1 MATPPTAP
9 SNTARSIHYPNP
21 TRHADTH
28 ASPKRNPTMPHKTHR
43 RRTLPLATLAA
54 TTLATLLALP
64 TAHANA
70 ATNAAQS
77 QPDNPAAAAQQTAE
91 TVRQWRADNLTRF
104 LLERIRQLP
113 DPTTIDFAVTALGLR
128 IAQTL
133 RPDDP
138 QLIRREINAWNA
150 AGDRERSIQAIKRL
164 LTLTPNDQ
172 IARLRVLSD
181 AAQKRQTVDDRLDF
195 YLRALDA
202 PPEDLAPA
210 IRSRLALDA
219 ALLARE
225 AADEQRFIELLTTA
239 TTLDV
244 TNKAAASL
252 FATVFLDRAETP
264 LERVEILAN
273 VVLADPLDPAAHN
286 NLAQELMSHGAYEQ
300 ALRFLNRAR
309 EAEGRDSVPG
319 ILDRAHCLWQTQG
332 PDAALELFARLQQ
345 TGDILYAQSRARQIA
360 QSIDPGP
367 EIAQLIQPPIELSRL
382 VLLTAYQQDAQGRAF
397 QGAQDKP
404 TPPNLQFNDP
414 TPAPALD
421 QLPPFA
427 TRRAYARTLA
437 AIQQNLDDLAD
448 PALLQQGFP
457 EETLQAERRSLRL
470 QRVWTRLFAG
480 LDIDAASNE
489 LAQIAD
495 EAQDT
500 AAPLEPDAI
509 QRFQAWIAA
518 LNGDQQSAIQQLQT
532 LAQSDASAAWA
543 LATAHHTA
551 GNRREAAIAYLN
563 LATRFE
569 QSLLAAAA
577 RTRAEA
583 LLQTALAPSQTA
595 RELNHYGK
603 RFAPWIDEFTQN
615 PSRAIAITTDPGD
628 PVIQPLDR
636 PRLTITLRNQTV
648 APIAIGA
655 QSPIPPKALLTPQLT
670 IGDQAIPADLIPV
683 FIRNIRSELDVSED
697 EARAAATE
705 QTRNLSRRML
715 EILDI
720 QQQLRLNPR
729 ESISITVWPARGFYG
744 AWLDQDATARA
755 RLRYRLTLGFQQ
767 AQQGELIAT
776 PNAVTAQTPMLTRLA
791 LPPVSPEN
799 PLNLENTSGTQLLE
813 QVLRASSAIT
823 ISSRPNAPT
832 SSFTTTQLYD
842 ALARRIPTMTPD
854 ELNFTLGRLALS
866 GQLVADQP
874 STDSPIRQTALDAIL
889 ALPNPDPA
897 TLAVLIMAL
906 PQERGSPLLQTALN
920 HQNQDLAAIADI
932 VSDVLTARAEQQ
944 SDTQTQS
951 PAPDPTK

>member
-1 MATPPTAP
+1 MPQHNHRRNNPARATLVAATIATILANPI
-9 SNTARSIHYPNP
+9 NNP
-21 TRHADTH
+21 T
-28 ASPKRNPTMPHKTHR
+28 S
-43 RRTLPLATLAA
+43 
-54 TTLATLLALP
+54 
-64 TAHANA
+64 
-70 ATNAAQS
+70 AQPQD
-77 QPDNPAAAAQQTAE
+77 QPQDQPAANPSTTANEHPNRPTNDKITAE
-91 TVRQWRADNLTRF
+91 VARQWRADNLTRF

-113 DPTTIDFAVTALGLR
+113 NPTTIDFAVTALGLR
-128 IAQTL
+128 VAQTL
-133 RPDDP
+133 RPSDP
-138 QLIRREINAWNA
+138 QLVRREINAWNA
-150 AGDRERSIQAIKRL
+150 AGDRERSIEATKRL
-164 LTLTPNDQ
+164 LQLTPNDQ

-181 AAQKRQTVDDRLDF
+181 AAQDRQTVDERLDF
-195 YLRALDA
+195 YLRALNA

-225 AADEQRFIELLTTA
+225 AADEERFIELLTTA

-286 NLAQELMSHGAYEQ
+286 NLAQELMSHGAYQQ

-319 ILDRAHCLWQTQG
+319 ILDRAHCLWQTEG

-345 TGDILYAQSRARQIA
+345 TGDILYSQSRARQIA

-367 EIAQLIQPPIELSRL
+367 EIAQLIQPPIELARL
-382 VLLTAYQQDAQGRAF
+382 VLLTAYQQDARGRAF
-397 QGAQDKP
+397 EGAQDKP

-414 TPAPALD
+414 VPANATAN
-421 QLPPFA
+421 LPPFA
-427 TRRAYARTLA
+427 TQRAYAKTLA
-437 AIQQNLDDLAD
+437 AIQQNLDDLANPD
-448 PALLQQGFP
+448 LLQQGIP
-457 EETLQAERRSLRL
+457 EATLQAERRSLRL
-470 QRVWTRLFAG
+470 QRVWTRLIAG
-480 LDIDAASNE
+480 LDTDAASAE

-495 EAQDT
+495 EAQDNNR
-500 AAPLEPDAI
+500 PLDPDAI
-509 QRFQAWIAA
+509 ERFNAWIAA
-518 LNGDQQSAIQQLQT
+518 LNGDQQNAITRLEP
-532 LAQSDASAAWA
+532 LAQTDPSAAWA
-543 LATAHHTA
+543 LSTAHHTA
-551 GNRREAAIAYLN
+551 GNRRQAAIAYLS

-577 RTRAEA
+577 KTRAEQ
-583 LLQTALAPSQTA
+583 LLETELAPSKTA
-595 RELNHYGK
+595 TELNRYAK
-603 RFAPWIDEFTQN
+603 RFAPWIDEFTRN
-615 PSRAIAITTDPGD
+615 PGRAIAVTTDPGD
-628 PVIQPLDR
+628 PLIQPLDR

-655 QSPIPPKALLTPQLT
+655 QSPIPPKILLTPQLT

-683 FIRNIRSELDVSED
+683 FIRDIRSELDVSED

-729 ESISITVWPARGFYG
+729 QSISITVWPARGFFG

-767 AQQGELIAT
+767 AQQGELTAT
-776 PNAVTAQTPMLTRLA
+776 PNAVTAQTAMLTRQA
-791 LPPVSPEN
+791 LPPVTQNN
-799 PLNLENTSGTQLLE
+799 PPNLANTSGTQLLE
-813 QVLRASSAIT
+813 EVLRASSAIT
-823 ISSRPNAPT
+823 NASRPGATASAINPT
-832 SSFTTTQLYD
+832 DLYD

-854 ELNFTLGRLALS
+854 ELTFTIGRLALS
-866 GQLVADQP
+866 GQLPDDQP
-874 STDSPIRQTALDAIL
+874 SNDRPIRQTALDALL
-889 ALPNPDPA
+889 ALPDPDPA

-906 PQERGSPLLQTALN
+906 PQERGSQLLQTALN

-932 VSDVLTARAEQQ
+932 VNDVLTARDQQ
-944 SDTQTQS
+944 QNNTPPQPRRQT
-951 PAPDPTK
+951 PAPQPSK